1 VIRRRAL
8 RNKAPQQLLRSTLSG
23 VDARR
28 FADDAKGLQHN
39 CATATAEREFQ
50 GDTMSTKSTVILAA
64 ALLCVGLPAWS
75 QQLPDGPGKEL
86 AEANCNICHT
96 LLSRVGS
103 GYTPQGW
110 TTVLRMMHNQG
121 APLPDDQV
129 EPLKAYLIKAF
140 PEKGKPDGVVIPG
153 PVKISFQEWQA
164 PTPGSRPHDPLA
176 ARDGSLWY
184 SGQLANVLGR
194 VDPKTGAIK
203 EFHLKTEH
211 SGPHGLMEDKD
222 GNIWYTGNT
231 GSLMG
236 RLDPKTGAVTE
247 YPTPESGDPH
257 TLMFDNNGI
266 LWFTMQNL
274 NRIGRLDPA
283 TGAMKLLTP
292 PTAGAR
298 PYGMA
303 LNSKGIMFFDEFGI
317 NKIGSIDTKTME
329 FHEYNL
335 PDPGARPRRITI
347 TGDDIVWYTDYARGF
362 LGRLDPATGKVTEW
376 QSPSGPKS
384 EPYGISVINGVI
396 WYSES
401 GSTPNTVVRFDPKT
415 EKFQS
420 WAIPG
425 GGNIVRN
432 TSVTRDGNWLLANS
446 LVNGVT
452 LVTIPK

>member
-1 VIRRRAL
+1 MRLNGSHGCHGLTRTDL
-8 RNKAPQQLLRSTLSG
+8 RTTLP
-23 VDARR
+23 V
-28 FADDAKGLQHN
+28 QYN
-39 CATATAEREFQ
+39 CATGTVEREIQ
-50 GDTMSTKSTVILAA
+50 GGTMSKKSYVVLTA
-64 ALLCVGLPAWS
+64 ALLCSALPALS
-75 QQLPDGPGKEL
+75 QELPAGPGKEL

-110 TTVLRMMHNQG
+110 TTVLQMMHNQG
-121 APLPDDQV
+121 APLPAEQV

-140 PEKGKPDGVVIPG
+140 PEKGKPTGVVIEG
-153 PVKISFQEWQA
+153 PAEVSFKEWQA

-176 ARDGSLWY
+176 AKDGALWY

-194 VDPKTGAIK
+194 VDPKTGEIK

-211 SGPHGLMEDKD
+211 SGPHGLMEDSD

-231 GSLMG
+231 GSLIG
-236 RLDPKTGAVTE
+236 KLDPKTGVVTE

-257 TLMFDNNGI
+257 TLMFDKNGI
-266 LWFTMQNL
+266 LWFTMQTQ
-274 NRIGRLDPA
+274 NRIGRLDPK
-283 TGAMKLLTP
+283 TGEIKLLTP

-329 FHEYNL
+329 FREYNL

-347 TGDDIVWYTDYARGF
+347 TSDDIVWYTDYARGF
-362 LGRLDPATGKVTEW
+362 LGRLDPATGKVIQW

-384 EPYGISVINGVI
+384 EPYGISAINDII

-415 EKFQS
+415 QKFQS

-452 LVTIPK
+452 LVTIKK